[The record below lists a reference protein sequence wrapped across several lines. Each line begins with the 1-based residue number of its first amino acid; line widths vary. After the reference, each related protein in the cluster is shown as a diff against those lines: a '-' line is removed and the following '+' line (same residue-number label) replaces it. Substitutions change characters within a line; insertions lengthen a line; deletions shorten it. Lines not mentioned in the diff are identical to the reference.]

1 VDLVPADPAAPDD
14 VTTVVAE
21 RHTHD
26 ALGGPVD
33 RFDDAVD
40 RLWGRVFRGRPGADR
55 VFYLASE
62 LGDFSLVWHL
72 IGAAQGLRS
81 DRDADATFRLAAVLL
96 TESLVVNQ
104 GIKRLVRRPRPQPTE
119 PRPHHLRKPLTS
131 SFPSGHA
138 SSAFTAAGV
147 LSAHD
152 PTLRPLYYAVA
163 AVVATSRVHV
173 QIHHASDVIAGAAL
187 GAVFARIAVRAWPAA
202 HPLTPGVGRTPSSS
216 PSSAAFAVREVR
228 SMRAT
233 PAKRRRRRPG
243 SAAQRGPA
251 RADQVLSAARRPE
264 TPAATRTCC
273 PPPTRPTT
281 PEVELGSNRG

>member
-1 VDLVPADPAAPDD
+1 MDLVPPDPAAPDD

-26 ALGGPVD
+26 VLGGPVD

-152 PTLRPLYYAVA
+152 PALRPLYYAVA

-187 GAVFARIAVRAWPAA
+187 GAVFARIAVRAWP
-202 HPLTPGVGRTPSSS
+202 L
-216 PSSAAFAVREVR
+216 
-228 SMRAT
+228 
-233 PAKRRRRRPG
+233 
-243 SAAQRGPA
+243 
-251 RADQVLSAARRPE
+251 
-264 TPAATRTCC
+264 
-273 PPPTRPTT
+273 PTR
-281 PEVELGSNRG
+281 